1 MDDTKSMVKSVPWTF
16 VSFGATKVI
25 ALLTTV
31 VLAHLL
37 TPSDFGLM
45 ALATLAFGA
54 LGLFQDLG
62 LGATL
67 VLRQDFSERQMGT
80 ILTLLFFTSLAV
92 TAIVIALTPLAAHLL
107 DQPRLNS
114 LLPVLAI
121 SSVFATF
128 AWFYDSLFQREMEFR
143 KRFIGQ
149 VTQTVVLAATSIA
162 LAIAGLGVWAL
173 VIGQDVSMLALSVI
187 YLAMASHRVRPRLEW
202 GVAREVFVTGRGFL
216 AQGWLAWISENVD
229 YMVVGRV
236 LGETQLGF
244 YSMAYRLSEL
254 THFGIADPVAKITF
268 PGFARMRS
276 KGEDITTSYLSALRL
291 VALLACV
298 IGAVLSGA
306 ARPFTLGIFGADW
319 EPMIGPLAVL
329 GIWAAVVPVQVT
341 IGWLLNSTGHAGTLG
356 TLTAILLVPAIPALI
371 VAAHIG
377 ATAVSWVILLQAL
390 LLVPL
395 MAAVIQRHLG
405 IHIVPHMRTLL
416 PIAAATAAAWGVS
429 RLVAEATTGIA
440 PVISLVLAALPG
452 ALVYA
457 ALVFL
462 FDRGTVMLAVAT
474 AQRMLRRDVAT
485 TAA

>member
-1 MDDTKSMVKSVPWTF
+1 MDDNKSIVKSVPWTF

-37 TPSDFGLM
+37 RPSDFGLM

-67 VLRQDFSERQMGT
+67 VLRQDFDEKQMGT

-92 TAIVIALTPLAAHLL
+92 TAIVIGLAPVAASLL
-107 DQPRLNS
+107 HQPRLNS

-121 SSVFATF
+121 SSVFSTF
-128 AWFYDSLFQREMEFR
+128 ASFYESMFQREMEFK
-143 KRFIGQ
+143 KRFVGQ
-149 VTQTVVLAATSIA
+149 VTQTLVLAVVSIT

-173 VIGQDVSMLALSVI
+173 VIGQVSSMLVLSLI
-187 YLAMASHRVRPRLEW
+187 YLAMASRRIRPRLDRR
-202 GVAREVFVTGRGFL
+202 VAREVFRSGRGFL

-229 YMVVGRV
+229 YMIVGRV
-236 LGETQLGF
+236 LGEAQLGF

-268 PGFARMRS
+268 PAFARMRS
-276 KGEDITTSYLSALRL
+276 QGEDVTTTYLSALRL
-291 VALLACV
+291 VSLLACV
-298 IGAVLSGA
+298 LGGVLSGA
-306 ARPFTLGIFGADW
+306 ARPFTLGIFGASW

-341 IGWLLNSTGHAGTLG
+341 IGWLLNSTGHAGMLG
-356 TLTAILLVPAIPALI
+356 ALTAILLVPATPALI
-371 VAAHIG
+371 VAAHVG
-377 ATAVSWVILLQAL
+377 TTAVSWVMLVQAL
-390 LLVPL
+390 VLIPL
-395 MAAVIQRHLG
+395 MANVIHRRLG

-416 PIAAATAAAWGVS
+416 PIVTATAAAWVVS
-429 RLVAEATTGIA
+429 RLVAEATTGIPA
-440 PVISLVLAALPG
+440 VVSLIVSVVPG
-452 ALVYA
+452 ILVYA
-457 ALVFL
+457 AIVFVL
-462 FDRGTVMLAVAT
+462 DRGTVRLAAET
-474 AQRMLRRDVAT
+474 ARRLLRRDVAT